1 MQVHR
6 SLRAATVRA
15 GETHPPTSRPH
26 LWPLLKSS
34 LTSLFSSVCSMDEE
48 AWSCQLGMRGEL
60 LLRFRRPVK
69 CLVRR
74 VVAASWEWERALR
87 DFAITRSHFYT
98 ICQLFKYWV
107 WRWGGSP
114 APSLVLWEKL
124 KSFLGIDKQRSFK
137 FLSMEKHQSFEGR
150 RSRDIPGKKRVIAR
164 STSRQGPAIFA
175 MSDKWY
181 DWIR

>member
-60 LLRFRRPVK
+60 LLR
-69 CLVRR
+69 
-74 VVAASWEWERALR
+74 WERALR

-175 MSDKWY
+175 MSDKWCSY
-181 DWIR
+181 SVASFNLVHRLLPFDISDKE